1 MIHNFVA
8 RIARFALPLAIAS
21 ATGMAAAQTLS
32 YGNSPGGYP
41 GNVSYAGGS
50 TSLQTGTAI
59 DLIDWH
65 FNSGVLFSFQTG
77 ATADGWTFAPGGT
90 VSMVVANGFGGG
102 IDLNNDSSPDI
113 LPGTILFTGVLGA
126 TTVRDRR
133 GPPDEY
139 GNRYDL
145 CDPMCIGSDFDI
157 SASFSVSALH
167 AGYAAA
173 RGVPAGSF
181 TGSFLLGVSSWDG
194 GPATT
199 QVGWREVSLTL
210 DQQTAPIPEPE
221 TYAMLLA
228 GLGLMGIMA
237 RRRKQRQSA

>member
-1 MIHNFVA
+1 MIQNFVA

-21 ATGMAAAQTLS
+21 ATGMAAAQTITYS
-32 YGNSPGGYP
+32 NSPGGYP
-41 GNVSYAGGS
+41 GNVSYSGGAAP
-50 TSLQTGTAI
+50 LQTGTPI
-59 DLIDWH
+59 DLFDSSSFWGNN
-65 FNSGVLFSFQTG
+65 FNFSFQTD

-102 IDLNNDSSPDI
+102 IDIDHDFTPDI
-113 LPGTILFTGVLGA
+113 LAGTTIFTGVLGQ

-139 GNRYDL
+139 GNRYESG
-145 CDPMCIGSDFDI
+145 PPYIGSDFDI
-157 SASFSVSALH
+157 SASFSVSVLH

-173 RGVPAGSF
+173 LGVPTGSY

-194 GPATT
+194 GPATA
-199 QVGWREVSLTL
+199 QVNWRQVSLTL

-228 GLGLMGIMA
+228 GLGLVGIAA
-237 RRRKQRQSA
+237 RRRKQQSA